1 MLLDKKKWSFTFKV
15 TDQGMGLNDEDR
27 SRLFTP
33 FFRSS
38 SKENRDANVNSHGI
52 GLNFSKR
59 LANALDGDLTLDPD
73 YRNGCQFVFTINLK
87 RIIRTQ

>member
-1 MLLDKKKWSFTFKV
+1 
-15 TDQGMGLNDEDR
+15 MGLNDEDR
-27 SRLFTP
+27 SKLFKP

-73 YRNGCQFVFTINLK
+73 YRNGCQFIFTINLK
-87 RIIRTQ
+87 RIIREKKQASFKVRGG